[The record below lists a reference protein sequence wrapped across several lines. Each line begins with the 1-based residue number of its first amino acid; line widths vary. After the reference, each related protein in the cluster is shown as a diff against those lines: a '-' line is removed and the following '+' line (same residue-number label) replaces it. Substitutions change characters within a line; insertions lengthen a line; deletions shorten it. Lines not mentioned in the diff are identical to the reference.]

1 MAAPTR
7 TGVRTLSI
15 QISEGGEWIT
25 KSISAN
31 SIADGKAAL
40 NCPTNLSINING
52 TIHTDNS
59 ADWPQAN
66 TDASGTEQPFLV
78 AFQANT
84 KTGGQ

>member
-31 SIADGKAAL
+31 SIAAGKAAL
-40 NCPTNLSINING
+40 N
-52 TIHTDNS
+52 
-59 ADWPQAN
+59 
-66 TDASGTEQPFLV
+66 
-78 AFQANT
+78 
-84 KTGGQ
+84 